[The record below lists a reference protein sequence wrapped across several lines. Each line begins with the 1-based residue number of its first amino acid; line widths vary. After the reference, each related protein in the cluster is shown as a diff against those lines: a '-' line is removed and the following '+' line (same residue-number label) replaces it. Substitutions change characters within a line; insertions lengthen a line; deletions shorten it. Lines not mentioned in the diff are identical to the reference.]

1 MNLVAVK
8 LQGGDRQAYGEVY
21 REFHPRVLGLCRYLL
36 GSHDEAEDA
45 SNEVFVRLPA
55 AVKTYDTSLPFSRWL
70 ASVASHYCIDLLRRR
85 RSEQRVLEPADPE
98 GPEPAASD
106 TSPLED
112 LLAQEERKRVRA
124 AIARLP
130 ERYSIPLVLRYY
142 NEMSYEEIAERLG
155 VSHENVK
162 TLIFRAKEKLRKSL
176 EKNAARARA
185 GFRTSERAPYASGIY
200 ALRACLEE

>member
-1 MNLVAVK
+1 MSLAALK
-8 LQGGDRQAYGEVY
+8 LQDGDRQAYSEVY

-36 GSHDEAEDA
+36 GSSDEAEDA
-45 SNEVFVRLPA
+45 SNEVFARLPV
-55 AVKTYDTSLPFSRWL
+55 AVKTYDTTLPFSRWL

-85 RSEQRVLEPADPE
+85 RSERRVLEPADPE
-98 GPEPAASD
+98 APEPAAPV

-112 LLAQEERKRVRA
+112 LLAQEERTAVRA

-130 ERYSIPLVLRYY
+130 ERYSVPLVMRYY
-142 NEMSYEEIAERLG
+142 TELSYEEIAERLG

-176 EKNAARARA
+176 AKNAARAPA
-185 GFRTSERAPYASGIY
+185 GFQPSTRAPYASGMY
-200 ALRACLEE
+200 AFRACPEE

>member
-1 MNLVAVK
+1 MNLAAVK

-55 AVKTYDTSLPFSRWL
+55 AVKTYDTALPFSRWL

-85 RSEQRVLEPADPE
+85 RSEQRVLEPTDPE
-98 GPEPAASD
+98 APEPAASD

-112 LLAQEERKRVRA
+112 LLAREERTRVRA

-130 ERYSIPLVLRYY
+130 ERYSVPLVLRYY

-176 EKNAARARA
+176 EKNAAA
-185 GFRTSERAPYASGIY
+185 GFTTSRRAPYASRIY